1 MAPPAPINCS
11 AANCNYVTPAEAATI
26 SQALQFLSL
35 HVQAAHPAPVAAVPG
50 PRPTTKVEH
59 WTRPEINLDTSE
71 RDWRFFL
78 AEWDDYK
85 RATGVTGL
93 ALLDELWSC
102 MASDLKKLAF
112 DQGGRTTLNTE
123 QLMLDRIKGLA
134 VTVLHSAVHT
144 VHLHDSKQQAEE
156 STKAF
161 AARVRGTAASCEL
174 TKLCPSPGCNT
185 NVSFMEE
192 TVYNVTLAGLRDRDM
207 QERCLA
213 AAYMKTVTNIQEL
226 IQFCS
231 AEESSKKSGP
241 DTVGAL
247 RTSTYKQAKKEKGKQ
262 NQGNN
267 QNSKRRCDGCGG
279 PGHSGLRQEQCKAW
293 GKTCKACGKSNHIE
307 AACRGGKPAASG
319 RNSAI
324 EPSQQPSQPS
334 GGELATWQTDEGASY
349 AFCALNASRE
359 GDDAGSEAISATPA
373 ARAPDHYLQS
383 YSPPE
388 YRGLSPGPAV
398 PILPL
403 DEQSRF
409 CSATGCQA
417 LSTTARDCPYAA
429 SCYQK
434 TYSPPEYRGLSPGS
448 EVPILPIGA
457 QKLSPLSSGCQ
468 TGGAA
473 LKGRKGDDASSEAA
487 SATPATRVPDYYPQ
501 SYSPPEYRGLSSG
514 SEVPMLSVGVQKLS
528 PPSSGAALEE
538 AKKDDA
544 GSEAASAIPADPGV
558 LTPKSYSPPEHR
570 GLSPGQ
576 IIPTNAVT
584 SNLTPEISAVLAGLA
599 TQAATLPLCHME
611 FKEDA
616 RGVWRWNEQGP
627 LASPRLPVKLEV
639 HTTSYK
645 WLNLPIPKPMQG
657 SIDTLKGQAVPDTG
671 AQMDVCGIN
680 LLHRMGIDRT
690 SLFPVQA
697 RIFGA
702 SRDAQ
707 IDIIGGIL
715 LLVSDP
721 DEHTGKVSRS
731 TVRLFY
737 VATNVTSTY
746 LSLATLKALGVVEPS
761 FPKFAALGR
770 AHGALAAS
778 TASLPP
784 CTNSGVVMP
793 TDQPCSCPKR
803 ELPSSTPASLPCPP
817 TEENLPK
824 LKQWLLDRYASS
836 TFNVCEHQP
845 LPMMKSSPPL
855 QFHVDPKV
863 TPKAVHKPSLVPLHW
878 QEPVLAGLIRDCKL
892 NVLERV
898 PLNTP
903 VGWQSRMV
911 VTAKT
916 DGSPRRVVDY
926 QEVNKASPRQTH
938 HTPSPWLL
946 VSSIPPR
953 VRKSCFDAWH
963 GYHSLPLATE
973 ADRAATTFI
982 TPWGRF
988 RYKTCPQGFLSA
1000 GDGYS
1005 DRMDRLLEHV
1015 ERKRRCIDD
1024 TLLFDNT
1031 IEEAFFRACEFLD
1044 LCGKNGV
1051 VLSPKKFQFAEE
1063 TVDFVGFTV
1072 TSSGVQPT
1080 KEFMASIMDFPTP
1093 ASLTDV
1099 RSWFGAVAQVSYTFA
1114 TSPVMQPLRHLL
1126 SSKAAFSWSPEL
1138 DAAFQASKVEV
1149 AKQCHAGVRSFD
1161 PALTTAV
1168 ATDWCKTAMGV
1179 WMTQKHC
1186 KCPKAIPGCC
1196 KTGWQTV
1203 YVGSRFCTGAE
1214 SRYSPICGEAAG
1226 AAWGVDKCKF
1236 FLLGLPDFLLCLDHR
1251 PLLKIFSASTELGDI
1266 SNPRLYNQ
1274 KVRLLPYRFT
1284 TIFVPGKDHVT
1295 PDCFSRR
1302 SDFPAPEQAPVPQS
1316 PDLLDIAN
1324 VSAAYSSSFSPPTW
1338 VSQPESE
1345 RTWPAE
1351 EAGVL
1356 AFLTSH
1362 PMSSPSPSEEEST
1375 HAVEAQVAHLGQS
1388 SLIIE
1393 QDEDLPNVELEALE
1407 VASLH
1412 QQRPVS
1418 MVTWSR
1424 LQASTAASPLCQKL
1438 IKLINS
1444 GLPEDKT
1451 SWPEELRA
1459 YYPFRNHLI
1468 STDGVIMCG
1477 ERPLIPPDLQP
1488 EILEHLHAA
1497 HHGASR
1503 MLSRAG
1509 QSVFWPNLK
1518 AAVIAHREQCKS
1530 CSHRAPSQPA
1540 PPPTAPVQPDF
1551 PFSHV
1556 VADFFQVDATY
1567 LAMADRYSNWLSIFQ
1582 LKKDDS
1588 ANIIQTFR
1596 QYFSRWGVAKNVTTD
1611 GASVFTSHAMK
1622 DFFERWGVQ
1631 HRVSSSYYP
1640 RANKRAEVAVKS
1652 AKRLVMENLGPR
1664 GSLDTDRF
1672 ARALLAHRNNPDPET
1687 GVSPAQVIFGRELRD
1702 HLPALVS
1709 RYQPRQEWR
1718 LEADLRERALAKR
1731 HGRMEQRLQHGARV
1745 LPPLSCGD
1753 TVVLQDLQT
1762 NDGKPGRWTKSG
1774 EVVEVL
1780 PYDAYLVRVH
1790 GSRAVTQRNRRFLR
1804 KMKPFSPA
1812 LPFTSDDCSPDQS
1825 RVITRAMMIPSVQEP
1840 SRLATPTPPTTSSPA
1855 VPTVVTTPTPVVPT
1869 SAVPSTPLPGPSA
1882 IPPAELYRQR
1892 PIGPPGADLVD
1903 LLKRREMD
1911 PSNPKL

>member
-1 MAPPAPINCS
+1 MAPPAPINCY
-11 AANCNYVTPAEAATI
+11 APNCDFVTPAEVTTI
-26 SQALQFLSL
+26 AQALQFMTL
-35 HVQAAHPAPVAAVPG
+35 HVQAAHPVPVQAVPG

-59 WTRPEINLDTSE
+59 WTRPEVNMDTSE
-71 RDWRFFL
+71 KDWRFFL
-78 AEWDDYK
+78 AEWEDYK
-85 RATGVTGL
+85 RATAVVGQAV
-93 ALLDELWSC
+93 LDELWSC
-102 MASDLKKLAF
+102 MTPDLKKLAF
-112 DQGGRTTLNTE
+112 DQGGKTALTTE
-123 QLMLDRIKGLA
+123 QLMLDRIKSLA

-144 VHLHDSKQQAEE
+144 VNLHEMKQLAEE

-174 TKLCPSPGCNT
+174 TKLCPAADCNT

-192 TVYNVTLAGLRDRDM
+192 TVYNVVLAGLRDRDM

-226 IQFCS
+226 VQFCS
-231 AEESSKKSGP
+231 AEESSKKNGP

-247 RTSTYKQAKKEKGKQ
+247 RASAYRRSKKENLKAS
-262 NQGNN
+262 QGNN
-267 QNSKRRCDGCGG
+267 LPPRFPQETRRRCDGCAG
-279 PGHSGLRQEQCKAW
+279 PIHPGPRSEHCKAW
-293 GKTCKACGKSNHIE
+293 GKICNSCGRSNHIE
-307 AACRGGKPAASG
+307 AACRKGKTSTG

-324 EPSQQPSQPS
+324 EPSSQTSQTSQPV
-334 GGELATWQTDEGASY
+334 GELATWRADEGASY
-349 AFCALNASRE
+349 AFCAINASP
-359 GDDAGSEAISATPA
+359 ISAATKDHH
-373 ARAPDHYLQS
+373 APPDCPPTDHYDVE
-383 YSPPE
+383 PP
-388 YRGLSPGPAV
+388 
-398 PILPL
+398 
-403 DEQSRF
+403 
-409 CSATGCQA
+409 
-417 LSTTARDCPYAA
+417 
-429 SCYQK
+429 
-434 TYSPPEYRGLSPGS
+434 
-448 EVPILPIGA
+448 
-457 QKLSPLSSGCQ
+457 
-468 TGGAA
+468 
-473 LKGRKGDDASSEAA
+473 
-487 SATPATRVPDYYPQ
+487 
-501 SYSPPEYRGLSSG
+501 
-514 SEVPMLSVGVQKLS
+514 
-528 PPSSGAALEE
+528 
-538 AKKDDA
+538 
-544 GSEAASAIPADPGV
+544 
-558 LTPKSYSPPEHR
+558 
-570 GLSPGQ
+570 Q
-576 IIPTNAVT
+576 IIPKATVA
-584 SNLTPEISAVLAGLA
+584 SNITPDLSAVLAGLS
-599 TQAATLPLCHME
+599 TQSATLPTCHME

-616 RGVWRWNEQGP
+616 RGVWRWNEQAP
-627 LASPRLPVKLEV
+627 LASPRLPVRLEV

-645 WLNLPIPKPMQG
+645 WLNLPSPQPMQG

-680 LLHRMGIDRT
+680 LMHRMGVDIT
-690 SLFPVQA
+690 SLFPVAA
-697 RIFGA
+697 RVFGA

-721 DEHTGKVSRS
+721 DDHTGNASRS

-746 LSLATLKALGVVEPS
+746 LSLATLKSLGVVEPS
-761 FPKFAALGR
+761 FPKFAALGP
-770 AHGALAAS
+770 AQGVLAAS

-793 TDQPCSCPKR
+793 GDQPCSCPRR
-803 ELPSSTPASLPCPP
+803 ELPPNSPASLPCSP
-817 TEENLPK
+817 TEQHLPR

-845 LPMMKSSPPL
+845 LPLMSSSPPL
-855 QFHVDPKV
+855 QLHVDPEV

-892 NVLERV
+892 GVLERV

-903 VGWQSRMV
+903 ADWQARMV

-926 QEVNKASPRQTH
+926 QEINKASPRQTH
-938 HTPSPWLL
+938 HTPSPWHL
-946 VSSIPPR
+946 VSSIPGG
-953 VRKSCFDAWH
+953 VRKSCYDAWH

-973 ADRAATTFI
+973 ADRAATTFV

-1000 GDGYS
+1000 GDGYT
-1005 DRMDRLLEHV
+1005 DRMDRLLEDV
-1015 ERKRRCIDD
+1015 QRKRRCIDD
-1024 TLLFDNT
+1024 TLLFDDT

-1051 VLSPKKFQFAEE
+1051 VLNPKKFQFAEE
-1063 TVDFVGFTV
+1063 NVDFVGFTV

-1080 KEFMASIMDFPTP
+1080 KDFLASILNFPTP
-1093 ASLTDV
+1093 ANLTDV
-1099 RSWFGAVAQVSYTFA
+1099 RSWFGAVNQVSYTFA
-1114 TSPVMQPLRHLL
+1114 TSSVMEPFRHLL
-1126 SSKAAFSWSPEL
+1126 SSKAAFSWSPQLE
-1138 DAAFQASKVEV
+1138 AAFQASKVEV
-1149 AKQCHAGVRSFD
+1149 AKQCHAGVRSFN
-1161 PALTTAV
+1161 PALPTAT
-1168 ATDWCKTAMGV
+1168 ATDWSKTAMGV

-1186 KCPKAIPGCC
+1186 NCSGSVPGCC
-1196 KTGWQTV
+1196 NTGWQTV

-1226 AAWGVDKCKF
+1226 AAWGVEKCKF
-1236 FLLGLPDFLLCLDHR
+1236 FLLGLPNFQLCLDHR
-1251 PLLKIFSASTELGDI
+1251 PLLKIFSPATQLGDI
-1266 SNPRLYNQ
+1266 ANPRLYNQ

-1284 TIFVPGKDHVT
+1284 AVYIPGKEHVT

-1302 SDFPAPEQAPVPQS
+1302 SDFPAPEPAPASQPL
-1316 PDLLDIAN
+1316 DMLDIAN
-1324 VSAAYSSSFSPPTW
+1324 VGDKYSSTFGPPSW
-1338 VSQPESE
+1338 VSQPESD
-1345 RTWPAE
+1345 RVWPAQQ
-1351 EAGVL
+1351 AGVL
-1356 AFLTSH
+1356 AYLTSH
-1362 PMSSPSPSEEEST
+1362 PISEPSSIEEENAF
-1375 HAVEAQVAHLGQS
+1375 AVEAQIAHLGQS
-1388 SLIIE
+1388 SLMIE
-1393 QDEDLPNVELEALE
+1393 EDELPE
-1407 VASLH
+1407 VASMR
-1412 QQRPVS
+1412 QQHPVS
-1418 MVTWSR
+1418 VVTWSR
-1424 LQASTAASPLCQKL
+1424 LQASTAASPLCQRL
-1438 IKLINS
+1438 IQILNS
-1444 GLPEDKT
+1444 GLPEEKAD
-1451 SWPEELRA
+1451 WPKELHA
-1459 YYPFRNHLI
+1459 YYPFRRHLI

-1488 EILEHLHAA
+1488 EVLEHLHAA

-1518 AAVIAHREQCKS
+1518 AAVIAHRES
-1530 CSHRAPSQPA
+1530 CSSCIRRAPSQPA

-1567 LAMADRYSNWLSIFQ
+1567 LAMADRYSNWLSVFQ

-1588 ANIIQTFR
+1588 ANVIQVFR
-1596 QYFSRWGVAKNVTTD
+1596 QYFSRWGVAKNVTSD

-1622 DFFERWGVQ
+1622 DFFERWGVE
-1631 HRVSSSYYP
+1631 HRVSSPYYP

-1687 GVSPAQVIFGRELRD
+1687 GFSPAQIIFGRELRD
-1702 HLPALVS
+1702 HLPALVN

-1731 HGRMEQRLQHGARV
+1731 HGRMQEKLQQGART

-1762 NDGKPGRWTKSG
+1762 KNGKPGRWTKSG

-1804 KMKPFSPA
+1804 KMNPFSPA
-1812 LPFTSDDCSPDQS
+1812 IPFTSDELSPT
-1825 RVITRAMMIPSVQEP
+1825 RVITRAIVPPPVQETLPASQPVSLAQQPSTTTTVPPPTSVSTADCLPTPSTRDLSPTPTAPRPRLPAPSV
-1840 SRLATPTPPTTSSPA
+1840 L
-1855 VPTVVTTPTPVVPT
+1855 
-1869 SAVPSTPLPGPSA
+1869 PSA
-1882 IPPAELYRQR
+1882 DLYRRR
-1892 PIGPPGADLVD
+1892 PVGPPGANLID
-1903 LLKRREMD
+1903 LLKQQEKD
-1911 PSNPKL
+1911 EQNPLRL